1 MEYKRFGSKILV
13 RIDKDEEILEK
24 VKELALKEKIRLA
37 AVQALGAT
45 NSFTVGVYNVA
56 EKKYYAN
63 TFSGSFE
70 IVSLTGTINTMNGE
84 FYTHLH
90 MSAGNDKG
98 EVFGGHLNRAVVS
111 ATCEM
116 VVDVLDGTVDRAYD
130 PVTGLNLFK
139 FQSVQENDCAESV
152 LKESKMKIRKA
163 EEKDIP
169 RLLALLGQVLQIH
182 AEIRP
187 DIFISGTTK
196 YTVGQLAELLKQEDK
211 PIYVAVDE
219 DDVCRGYAFCQLKEQ
234 PFSTNMVPFKSLFVD
249 DLCVDRQ
256 ARGQHIGESLF
267 EYVKQQAKE
276 LGCYEVTLNVWAGN
290 TPAEHFYEKMGMKT
304 KERQME
310 YIL

>member
-139 FQSVQENDCAESV
+139 FPSVKENDCAESV

-163 EEKDIP
+163 EEKHIP
-169 RLLALLGQVLQIH
+169 RLLALLGQVLQIQ

-234 PFSTNMVPFKSLFVD
+234 PFSTNMVPFKSLFID

-304 KERQME
+304 KERLME

>member
-1 MEYKRFGSKILV
+1 MVKVQRLFAKTNLKIPVCALVPDKRQIIKIHKRRRFTMEYKRFGSKIIV

-24 VKELALKEKIRLA
+24 VKELALKENIRLA

-45 NSFTVGVYNVA
+45 NSFTVGAYNVA

-130 PVTGLNLFK
+130 PVTGLNLFQ
-139 FQSVQENDCAESV
+139 FQSDKENV
-152 LKESKMKIRKA
+152 
-163 EEKDIP
+163 
-169 RLLALLGQVLQIH
+169 
-182 AEIRP
+182 
-187 DIFISGTTK
+187 
-196 YTVGQLAELLKQEDK
+196 
-211 PIYVAVDE
+211 
-219 DDVCRGYAFCQLKEQ
+219 
-234 PFSTNMVPFKSLFVD
+234 
-249 DLCVDRQ
+249 
-256 ARGQHIGESLF
+256 
-267 EYVKQQAKE
+267 
-276 LGCYEVTLNVWAGN
+276 
-290 TPAEHFYEKMGMKT
+290 
-304 KERQME
+304 
-310 YIL
+310 